1 MLKTLNTTKKK
12 NWLEKQNYSHGKMNI
27 LLIKSRQQT
36 RQMCA
41 KETQV
46 SFWKFHE
53 GAAKG
58 HFVVNITTKNILNAR
73 H

>member
-1 MLKTLNTTKKK
+1 
-12 NWLEKQNYSHGKMNI
+12 MNI